1 MRLFRR
7 LLDSAQVQRMGRKE
21 QPVYASKRQIFV
33 CGIVIVAALIAIYS
47 WQNGSI
53 VTGRCERFRIA
64 SGSVHFSR
72 VLPTG
77 G

>member
-1 MRLFRR
+1 MMRLFRR

-53 VTGRCERFRIA
+53 VTDGKFPRLHATSLEFLA
-64 SGSVHFSR
+64 PAEELG
-72 VLPTG
+72 
-77 G
+77 